1 VFAGEYACHGRGRKW
16 NHFNAALLEA
26 AFMTTIERNA
36 DIVHMSSYAPLFA
49 HVEGWQWRPD
59 MIWFDNM
66 TSFRTCSYYV
76 QQLYSTYKGTNAL
89 KMTMDGK
96 NVTGADGQNGLFAS
110 AVLDKE
116 NNQYIVKVI
125 NVSETAQPLNIKFEG
140 MKKNEKLSS
149 GRVIK
154 LQTDDVL
161 KENSIENPNLITPK
175 ESMIEVGEKELN
187 TIIEPQTFAVY
198 ILKK

>member
-1 VFAGEYACHGRGRKW
+1 
-16 NHFNAALLEA
+16 
-26 AFMTTIERNA
+26 
-36 DIVHMSSYAPLFA
+36 
-49 HVEGWQWRPD
+49 
-59 MIWFDNM
+59 
-66 TSFRTCSYYV
+66 
-76 QQLYSTYKGTNAL
+76 
-89 KMTMDGK
+89 
-96 NVTGADGQNGLFAS
+96 
-110 AVLDKE
+110 
-116 NNQYIVKVI
+116 
-125 NVSETAQPLNIKFEG
+125 

>member
-1 VFAGEYACHGRGRKW
+1 
-16 NHFNAALLEA
+16 
-26 AFMTTIERNA
+26 
-36 DIVHMSSYAPLFA
+36 
-49 HVEGWQWRPD
+49 
-59 MIWFDNM
+59 
-66 TSFRTCSYYV
+66 
-76 QQLYSTYKGTNAL
+76 
-89 KMTMDGK
+89 MTMDGK
-96 NVTGADGQNGLFAS
+96 NITGADGQNGLFAS

-149 GRVIK
+149 GCVIK

-175 ESMIEVGEKELN
+175 ESAIEVGEKELN